1 MSDDITVKTSNVRE
15 REKEQKKPKDP
26 DLQILDEQVQATA
39 LERQR
44 QKRQKQK
51 DKKKAQRRKA
61 KMRSSQKPK
70 AEDVWSMTED
80 NRLDYTLGIVLT
92 QYSLKRGLTKFG
104 KEGEKSA
111 EKEMKQFVDYGCL
124 SPIDP
129 STLSKEDKRKALRS
143 FMFLKEKRDGELK
156 SRAVIDGSTQ
166 RTTSIKRMCRP
177 QHLMWMQFL

>member
-26 DLQILDEQVQATA
+26 DLQMLDEQVQATA

-80 NRLDYTLGIVLT
+80 DRLDHALGIVLT
-92 QYSLKRGLTKFG
+92 QYSLKKGLVNFG
-104 KEGEKSA
+104 KEGEQSA
-111 EKEMKQFVDYGCL
+111 EKEMK
-124 SPIDP
+124 
-129 STLSKEDKRKALRS
+129 
-143 FMFLKEKRDGELK
+143 
-156 SRAVIDGSTQ
+156 
-166 RTTSIKRMCRP
+166 
-177 QHLMWMQFL
+177 